1 MPKRKFPSA
10 EESFKA
16 LPNQDKA
23 QPRPSKRLRIAS
35 KACKPPSRDILT
47 TISSELLLRILS
59 FLSSSELLDIS
70 PTSHRLCHLA
80 SDPHLWREHYYER
93 FVLPRALRIPGFRF
107 GGAGGTKLQYS
118 SRKAVWADGRK
129 GRAPEDEIIRESSE
143 SESVDWKRQYKLRH
157 NWARGKCALE
167 EVSVRDAPEESGGQK
182 RTLVKL
188 VEGIAITADTEHGLR
203 AWDLRTRRPIA
214 QLNFHDDNE
223 SEGSTPTSLAVDES
237 GPGAMVEIIV
247 GFADG
252 DFGLWRLNLDGKEL
266 TRRYRHEKSCNGEL
280 AAVACGYPYVLTA
293 TTAGLISLYSF
304 NRPATKTTEESAT
317 NVSDIGESLLNGVK
331 GDWEKAQTATESLP
345 PPYLLTSLKSHTTQ
359 LPLALSIRRMSSS
372 VSASIAYTFCVR
384 NGWCIGVQDL
394 LITPSCE
401 GSGVDTLTSRLASTL
416 PISTSGGVDSPRI
429 NGSQSEL
436 TTLCYSHPYLLAT
449 LPDNTLVLYLCTSTA
464 TSFSLSP
471 GIRLWGHTSGISD
484 AEITPRG
491 KAVSIST
498 RGDEIRVWELEGRV
512 GGSSI
517 EVRPTSRQPADDADS
532 PEHAPLAE
540 WEDRRNWVGF
550 DDEMVIIL
558 KEARDGRESLM
569 VYDFT

>member
-1 MPKRKFPSA
+1 MPKRKLTSTD
-10 EESFKA
+10 EGSNA
-16 LPNQDKA
+16 LPNHDRA
-23 QPRPSKRLRIAS
+23 QPRPLKRLRIAN
-35 KACKPPSRDILT
+35 KAHNPPDRDILT

-70 PTSHRLCHLA
+70 PTSHRLYRLA

-93 FVLPRALRIPGFRF
+93 FVLPRALRIPGFRV
-107 GGAGGTKLQYS
+107 GRAGSTKLQYA
-118 SRKAVWADGRK
+118 SRRAVWADGRK
-129 GRAPEDEIIRESSE
+129 GRAPEDEVPRESNE

-167 EVSVRDAPEESGGQK
+167 EVSVRDAPEENGGQK
-182 RTLVKL
+182 RTLVKV
-188 VEGIAITADTEHGLR
+188 VEGIAITADLESGLR

-214 QLNFHDDNE
+214 QLDFHEDDE
-223 SEGSTPTSLAVDES
+223 SNGSAPTSLAVDES
-237 GPGAMVEIIV
+237 SPGSMVEIIV

-252 DFGLWRLNLDGKEL
+252 GFGLWRFNLDGNEL

-280 AAVACGYPYVLTA
+280 AAVAYGYPYVLTA
-293 TTAGLISLYSF
+293 TTAGLISLYTF
-304 NRPATKTTEESAT
+304 NRPTAKPTDNLTKHVTEASEMPSH
-317 NVSDIGESLLNGVK
+317 GVK
-331 GDWEKAQTATESLP
+331 ENRAKDQTAKTKLP
-345 PPYLLTSLKSHTTQ
+345 PPFLLTSLKSHTTH

-372 VSASIAYTFCVR
+372 VSASIAYTFSVR
-384 NGWCIGVQDL
+384 DGWCIGVQDL
-394 LITPSCE
+394 LITPSPD
-401 GSGVDTLTSRLASTL
+401 GSGVETLTSRLASTL
-416 PISTSGGVDSPRI
+416 PISTSGGADSPRT
-429 NGSQSEL
+429 NEPRSEL

-464 TSFSLSP
+464 KSFSLSP

-532 PEHAPLAE
+532 PTPAPRAE

-550 DDEMVIIL
+550 DDEMVIVL

>member
-1 MPKRKFPSA
+1 MPKRKLTPTD
-10 EESFKA
+10 EGPDA
-16 LPNQDKA
+16 LPNLDRA
-23 QPRPSKRLRIAS
+23 QPRLSKRLRIRN
-35 KACKPPSRDILT
+35 KAHNPPDSDILT
-47 TISSELLLRILS
+47 RLSSELLLRILS

-70 PTSHRLCHLA
+70 PTSHRLNRLA

-93 FVLPRALRIPGFRF
+93 FVLPRALRIPGFRI
-107 GGAGGTKLQYS
+107 GGAGGTRLQYS
-118 SRKAVWADGRK
+118 SRRAVWADGRK
-129 GRAPEDEIIRESSE
+129 GRAPEDEVPRESSE

-157 NWARGKCALE
+157 NWARGKCVLE
-167 EVSVRDAPEESGGQK
+167 EVSVRDAPEENEGQK
-182 RTLVKL
+182 RTLVKV
-188 VEGIAITADTEHGLR
+188 VEGIAITADLESGLR
-203 AWDLRTRRPIA
+203 AWDLRTRRPIT
-214 QLNFHDDNE
+214 QLDFQEDDE
-223 SEGSTPTSLAVDES
+223 SDGSAPTSLAVDES
-237 GPGAMVEIIV
+237 GPGSMVEIIV

-252 DFGLWRLNLDGKEL
+252 GFGLWRLDLDEKEL
-266 TRRYRHEKSCNGEL
+266 TRRYQHEKSCNGEL

-293 TTAGLISLYSF
+293 TTAGLISLYTF
-304 NRPATKTTEESAT
+304 NRPAAKPTDNLTKQGSEAGKYPSHG
-317 NVSDIGESLLNGVK
+317 VNGNRA
-331 GDWEKAQTATESLP
+331 KAQTANTILP
-345 PPYLLTSLKSHTTQ
+345 PPYLLTSLKSHTTH

-372 VSASIAYTFCVR
+372 VSASIAYTFSVR
-384 NGWCIGVQDL
+384 DGWCIGVQDL
-394 LITPSCE
+394 LITPPTD
-401 GSGVDTLTSRLASTL
+401 GSGVETLTSRLASTL
-416 PISTSGGVDSPRI
+416 PISTSGGADSPRT
-429 NGSQSEL
+429 NGSRSEL

-464 TSFSLSP
+464 RSFSLSP

-517 EVRPTSRQPADDADS
+517 EVRPTSRQLADDADS
-532 PEHAPLAE
+532 PTPTPRAE

-550 DDEMVIIL
+550 DDEMVIVL